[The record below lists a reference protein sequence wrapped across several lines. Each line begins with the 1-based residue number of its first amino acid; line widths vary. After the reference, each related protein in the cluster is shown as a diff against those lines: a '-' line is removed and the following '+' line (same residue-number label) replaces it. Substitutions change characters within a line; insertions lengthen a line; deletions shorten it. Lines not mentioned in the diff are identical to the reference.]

1 MSAQVR
7 LSRERRMW
15 MHRIRGFVFIV
26 MVVLAVVLPA
36 NADITGWSCADDG
49 DGAIVMVGTPTWNE
63 DDYTL
68 SMSCKQY
75 WSPGNLLGDF
85 TTDTELDP
93 SVWILQSV
101 DNYTNFAWTD
111 YHIDIGMNKTF
122 SITSVVTPLGWTSV
136 VTPPVSGQPLPLGG
150 GTGWVGTV
158 DYYVGTGSPIAL
170 LDSGDFG
177 LKVVFTGKVA
187 FSTAQTPTGVP
198 EPCTLALLSLGMLA
212 MNRRK
217 RT

>member
-1 MSAQVR
+1 
-7 LSRERRMW
+7 
-15 MHRIRGFVFIV
+15 MHIRRGFVFIV

-36 NADITGWSCADDG
+36 SADITSWSCKDDN
-49 DGAIVMVGTPTWNE
+49 DGAIVMGTPTWDENT
-63 DDYTL
+63 YTL

-85 TTDTELDP
+85 TTDTNGDP

-111 YHIDIGMNKTF
+111 YHIDIGMDKTF
-122 SITSVVTPLGWTSV
+122 SITSVVTPLNWTSV
-136 VTPPVSGQPLPLGG
+136 VTQPLPALPLPLGG
-150 GTGWVGTV
+150 GTGWVGRV

-170 LDSGDFG
+170 LGSGDFG
-177 LKVVFTGKVA
+177 LKIAFIGSVE
-187 FSTAQTPTGVP
+187 FSTAQEPTGVP

-212 MNRRK
+212 LNRRK